1 MREEY
6 DRAQLLDEVWAE
18 PVTLVAPR
26 YGLSDVGLKKLCR
39 RLQVPTPARGHWAK
53 VKSGRSIPPKPRLKA
68 YNGDPRY
75 LLKPLKVH
83 RPRSEATALVDERLA
98 TVIAY
103 EQDPAHLINVPTR
116 GTRWHPLVAA
126 TRDGFQAKYKDN
138 RGLPLP
144 GGKGLNI
151 AVSDE
156 QRPRALRIANVLVR
170 ALEKRGYSLVP
181 GEHHPDVQM
190 FGVCLSLSIFEATK
204 RSDYVPSDAERAAK
218 ARGEW
223 AYWPRCRYT
232 PSGRLE
238 IRSGGGYGGSV
249 KDGTHQVVE
258 DQLNKL
264 IIWMA
269 KRALSIL
276 QFREECARA
285 EELRQAQRREALAQK
300 AIQDAEKEKLDA
312 LKSAALRWHQAQTI
326 RAYLMAL
333 EQDVQSSGHGLKVDQ
348 QEYLTWAR
356 AKADWLDPLVQR
368 PDAVLDQKIVIP
380 Y

>member
-6 DRAQLLDEVWAE
+6 DREQLLDEVWAE
-18 PVTLVAPR
+18 PVLVVAPR
-26 YGLSDVGLKKLCR
+26 YGLSDVGLKKLCM

-53 VKSGRSIPPKPRLKA
+53 VKSGRGIPPKPHLKP
-68 YNGDPRY
+68 YKGNPRY
-75 LLKPLKVH
+75 LLKPVKAH
-83 RPRSEATALVDERLA
+83 RPCPEEPELVDERLT

-103 EQDPAHLINVPTR
+103 EQEPAHLIKVSTR

-126 TRDGFQAKYKDN
+126 TRDAFQATYKDN

-151 AVSDE
+151 AVSPE
-156 QRPRALRIANVLVR
+156 QRPRALRIANALVR

-181 GEHHPDVQM
+181 GEHHLDVQM

-204 RSDYVPSDAERAAK
+204 RSDYVPSDAERAEK

-223 AYWPRCRYT
+223 VYWPRYRYT

-258 DQLNKL
+258 EQLNKL

-269 KRALSIL
+269 KRALSIV

-285 EELRQAQRREALAQK
+285 EELKQAQRRETLAQK
-300 AIQDAEKEKLDA
+300 AMQDAETEKLEA
-312 LKSAALRWHQAQTI
+312 LQVAARLAASAGDSVLS
-326 RAYLMAL
+326 
-333 EQDVQSSGHGLKVDQ
+333 VGHGKPGGWRRRV
-348 QEYLTWAR
+348 E
-356 AKADWLDPLVQR
+356 
-368 PDAVLDQKIVIP
+368 
-380 Y
+380 

>member
-6 DRAQLLDEVWAE
+6 DREKLFDEVWAE
-18 PVTLVAPR
+18 PVMVVAPR
-26 YGLSDVGLKKLCR
+26 YGLSDVGLKKLCT

-53 VKSGRSIPPKPRLKA
+53 VKSGRGIPPKPQLKT
-68 YNGDPRY
+68 YKGNSRY
-75 LLKPLKVH
+75 LLKPLIAH
-83 RPRSEATALVDERLA
+83 RTRPEEAELVDERLA

-103 EQDPAHLINVPTR
+103 EQEPAHLIKVPTR

-126 TRDGFQAKYKDN
+126 TRDAFQATYKDN

-151 AVSDE
+151 TVSPE
-156 QRPRALRIANVLVR
+156 QRPRALRIINALVR
-170 ALEKRGYSLVP
+170 GLEARRYSLMP
-181 GEHHPDVQM
+181 GEHHLEVQM

-218 ARGEW
+218 ARGDW
-223 AYWPRCRYT
+223 VYWPRYCYT

-238 IRSGGGYGGSV
+238 IRSCGGYGGSV

-258 DQLNKL
+258 EQLNKL

-269 KRALSIL
+269 KRALSIVH
-276 QFREECARA
+276 FREECARA
-285 EELRQAQRREALAQK
+285 EERKQAQRREALAQK
-300 AIQDAEKEKLDA
+300 AIQDAEKEKLEA
-312 LKSAALRWHQAQTI
+312 LKVAALRWQQAQVI
-326 RAYLMAL
+326 RSYLLAM
-333 EQDVQSSGHGLKVDQ
+333 ENPVDGGTGLNDRQRK
-348 QEYLTWAR
+348 YLAWAR
-356 AKADWLDPLVQR
+356 AKADWLDPLVAT
-368 PDAVLDQKIVIP
+368 PDPLLDQEIRIP

>member
-53 VKSGRSIPPKPRLKA
+53 VKSGRGIPPKPRLKA
-68 YNGDPRY
+68 YDGDPRY
-75 LLKPLKVH
+75 LLKPLKAH
-83 RPRSEATALVDERLA
+83 RPHSEATELVDERLA
-98 TVIAY
+98 AVIAY
-103 EQDPAHLINVPTR
+103 EQDPENLINVPTR

-126 TRDGFQAKYKDN
+126 TRDAFKASYKDS

-144 GGKGLNI
+144 GGKGFNI
-151 AVSDE
+151 AVSPE
-156 QRPRALRIANVLVR
+156 QRPRALRIANALVR
-170 ALEKRGYSLVP
+170 ALETRGYSLVP
-181 GEHHPDVQM
+181 GEHHLDVQM

-204 RSDYVPSDAERAAK
+204 RSDYVPTDAERAAK

-223 AYWPRCRYT
+223 MYWPRYRYT

-258 DQLNKL
+258 EQLNKL

-285 EELRQAQRREALAQK
+285 EELKQTQRREALAQK
-300 AIQDAEKEKLDA
+300 ALQDAEKEKLEA

-326 RAYLMAL
+326 RTYLMAL
-333 EQDVQSSGHGLKVDQ
+333 EQDVQSSGHGLRVDQ

-356 AKADWLDPLVQR
+356 AKADWLDPL
-368 PDAVLDQKIVIP
+368 LDVSDPILDRDIRIP

>member
-6 DRAQLLDEVWAE
+6 DRALLLDEVWAE
-18 PVTLVAPR
+18 PVTLVALR

-39 RLQVPTPARGHWAK
+39 RLQVPTPVRGHWAK
-53 VKSGRSIPPKPRLKA
+53 VKCGRGIPPKPRLKA

-83 RPRSEATALVDERLA
+83 RPRSETTELVDERLA
-98 TVIAY
+98 AVVAY
-103 EQDPAHLINVPTR
+103 EQDPAHLIKVPTR

-126 TRDGFQAKYKDN
+126 TRDAFQTSYKDS

-144 GGKGLNI
+144 AGKGLNI
-151 AVSDE
+151 AVSPE
-156 QRPRALRIANVLVR
+156 QHLRALRIANALVR
-170 ALEKRGYSLVP
+170 ALEKRGFSLVP
-181 GEHHPDVQM
+181 GEHHLDVQM

-223 AYWPRCRYT
+223 AYWPRYRYI

-238 IRSGGGYGGSV
+238 IRSGGGYGGSF
-249 KDGTHQVVE
+249 KDGTRQVVE
-258 DQLNKL
+258 EQLNKL

-285 EELRQAQRREALAQK
+285 EELKQAQRREALAQK
-300 AIQDAEKEKLDA
+300 TRQDAEKEKLEA
-312 LKSAALRWHQAQTI
+312 LKMAALRWQQAQVI
-326 RAYLMAL
+326 RSYLLAMENRAAGGAGLNDEQRAYLL
-333 EQDVQSSGHGLKVDQ
+333 
-348 QEYLTWAR
+348 WAR
-356 AKADWLDPLVQR
+356 AKADWLDPLVAASD
-368 PDAVLDQKIVIP
+368 PLLDQEIRIP

>member
-1 MREEY
+1 ME
-6 DRAQLLDEVWAE
+6 
-18 PVTLVAPR
+18 
-26 YGLSDVGLKKLCR
+26 S
-39 RLQVPTPARGHWAK
+39 
-53 VKSGRSIPPKPRLKA
+53 
-68 YNGDPRY
+68 
-75 LLKPLKVH
+75 
-83 RPRSEATALVDERLA
+83 
-98 TVIAY
+98 
-103 EQDPAHLINVPTR
+103 AHS
-116 GTRWHPLVAA
+116 
-126 TRDGFQAKYKDN
+126 

-151 AVSDE
+151 AVSPE
-156 QRPRALRIANVLVR
+156 QRPRALRIANALVR

-181 GEHHPDVQM
+181 GEHHLDVQM

-223 AYWPRCRYT
+223 MYWPRYRYT

-249 KDGTHQVVE
+249 KDGTHRVVE
-258 DQLNKL
+258 EQLNKL

-285 EELRQAQRREALAQK
+285 EELKQIQRREALAQK
-300 AIQDAEKEKLDA
+300 AIQDAEKEKLEA

-333 EQDVQSSGHGLKVDQ
+333 EQGIQSSGHGLRVDQ

-356 AKADWLDPLVQR
+356 AKADWLDPL
-368 PDAVLDQKIVIP
+368 LDVSDPILDRDIRIP